1 MPGMAFRIVESAR
14 DALVA
19 ELTGSDGSRSLIRL
33 SAPAANVYRLQAA
46 DADGRFHGRGVSQF
60 LASLPGSTVK
70 SEAERIDVREASG
83 AWKISSPSGGK
94 FLRIESDPF
103 RLMLCREDDSVVTS
117 ISGIGRTGEVS
128 WLMGCLGQD
137 EHLWGTGERFNGV
150 NQRGRLVRIWAEDRW
165 CQTEGN
171 SYVPIPFVMSSS
183 GWAILVNRYE
193 SSELDLGASSP
204 ECWRISLDHAPLD
217 VYLFLDAELGAILDR
232 LGALTGRA
240 PLPAEWTFGVHVCRH
255 GRLRE
260 FSTHEGVMAMVRAM
274 EELRLPWNSVI
285 LEGWRTYDASTRGE
299 LQSLVAELHALGKK
313 VLLYDACGG
322 PRYSL
327 FQSPGDW
334 GAQPEYFVRSADGA
348 ANVDESASYNPE
360 DAPERRPRSF
370 LDLTGPAAV
379 RWWTESVWGRL
390 VGELGIDGAKIDFC
404 EQFPEWESLRFAD
417 GRLPKGMHH
426 LYPVLYN
433 TMMYRLFA
441 KLRPEGGMCF
451 SRGGSTG
458 AHLSPFIW
466 CGDQRREWRFLRAI
480 LSALLSAGLSGV
492 PFVCHDLAGYMPAK
506 DPAVDPEDRVFV
518 RGTEMGCFTVNMQ
531 THGTVTRPY
540 DFPSPIVDIYR
551 LYSEMHYALVPYLL
565 KQAAVSC
572 RTGLPLTRHLV
583 FGWPEDR
590 AAWDCEDEYLLGSD
604 LLVAPVLDNR
614 DERDVYL
621 PAGRWESLFGCEA
634 LEGPRTIR
642 QYPVP
647 IDRIPVFVRTGAGS
661 AAAAFVAEA
670 RRLAGVG

>member
-1 MPGMAFRIVESAR
+1 MAFRIAESSR

-19 ELTGSDGSRSLIRL
+19 ELALADGSRSLMRL
-33 SAPAANVYRLQAA
+33 SAPAANVFRLQVA
-46 DADGRFHGRGVSQF
+46 DADGRFHGQGVSQL

-70 SEAERIDVREASG
+70 TDAEPIVVREESG
-83 AWKISSPSGGK
+83 SWRVFSPSGGK

-103 RLMLCREDDSVVTS
+103 RLMLCREDDSVVTC
-117 ISGIGRTGEVS
+117 ISGIGRFGEVS
-128 WLMGCLGQD
+128 WLEGSLGPD
-137 EHLWGTGERFNGV
+137 EHLWGTGERFDGI
-150 NQRGRLVRIWAEDRW
+150 NQRGKLVRIWTVDQW
-165 CQTEGN
+165 CKTEGN

-193 SSELDLGASSP
+193 SSELDLGAANP
-204 ECWRISLDHAPLD
+204 EGWRISLDHAPMD
-217 VYLFLDAELGAILDR
+217 VYLFLDAGPAAILDK
-232 LGALTGRA
+232 LGALTGRS

-260 FSTHEGVMAMVRAM
+260 FSTREGVMNMVRAM
-274 EELRLPWNSVI
+274 DEHRLPWSSVI
-285 LEGWRTYDASTRGE
+285 LEGWRMYDASSCGE
-299 LQSLVAELHALGKK
+299 LESLVAELHALGKK
-313 VLLYDACGG
+313 VLVYDACGG

-327 FQSPGDW
+327 W
-334 GAQPEYFVRSADGA
+334 GEQPEYFVRSADGA
-348 ANVDESASYNPE
+348 TSIEESASYNPE
-360 DAPERRPRSF
+360 DAPDRRSRSF
-370 LDLTGPAAV
+370 LDLTSPAAV
-379 RWWTESVWGRL
+379 RWWTESVWGKL

-404 EQFPEWESLRFAD
+404 EQFPEWESLRFSD
-417 GRLPKGMHH
+417 GRPPLGMHH

-433 TMMYRLFA
+433 TMMSRLYA

-458 AHLSPFIW
+458 AHLYPFIW
-466 CGDQRREWRFLRAI
+466 CGDQLREWRFLRAI

-492 PFVCHDLAGYMPAK
+492 PFVSHDLAGYMPTK
-506 DPAVDPEDRVFV
+506 DPAANPEDRVFA

-531 THGTVTRPY
+531 THGIVTRPY
-540 DFPSPIVDIYR
+540 DFPSPVVDIYR

-583 FGWPEDR
+583 LGWPEDR
-590 AAWDCEDEYLLGSD
+590 TAWDCEDEYLLGSD
-604 LLVAPVLDNR
+604 LLVAPVLDDR

-621 PAGRWESLFGCEA
+621 PAGRWESLFSREV

-642 QYPVP
+642 RYPVP
-647 IDRIPVFVRTGAGS
+647 IDRIPVFVRAGAGPAVS
-661 AAAAFVAEA
+661 AFVAEA